1 MWQIEFTDEL
11 KVAAARERKDIL
23 AKYMQLTGR
32 SKPQL
37 YRIAKENGFQTGRTR
52 SDKGVLKSGLSDEQ
66 VEFIAALMYTT
77 GRENKGPIMPV
88 ERALKIAADN
98 GIIEEGQVAPVTMS
112 RILRERQLS
121 KRHMKV
127 PAPHVDLRSLHPNH
141 THVFDV
147 SVCIQYYLK
156 NGRLSIMDERDF
168 YKNKPENFAKIKER
182 LLRYV
187 VVDHFSGAF
196 YFKYYNTTGE
206 TQDNLFSFLQ
216 EAWSHKDNEKLP
228 FRGVPFHILMDT
240 GAANKS
246 KAIVAFL
253 ERLGVTIPKGL
264 PYNPRRQGAC
274 ETQHNIIEGW
284 FESGL
289 RIQPAYSTEQLNDW
303 AIDFMTWFQA
313 KKTHS
318 RHGMPRTQCW
328 MLIKQNELR
337 ELPEF
342 EILQD
347 LYANPEEERTVDGTY
362 MISFRG
368 KIFNLKHI
376 EGLFR
381 GAKVKAVLKPYS
393 WPVIEVLYQGNRYE
407 VNPIETL
414 SPQQGSFRAN
424 AAVIGSDHR
433 SQPETM
439 TDKAKK
445 RFENMAFGAEKK
457 KGAIPFE
464 GLQVFGSLSD
474 EVANLSFMEKAGTP
488 ITVDRGIAEKRI
500 PIIEFFKKLK
510 SEVGAISPE
519 LNQSIREQYGD
530 SIDVK
535 EAEEVIR
542 RIAAGGTELKH
553 SVSM

>member
-11 KVAAARERKDIL
+11 RAATSRERKDVL
-23 AKYMQLTGR
+23 AKYMHLTGR
-32 SKPQL
+32 SKPHL
-37 YRIAKENGFQTGRTR
+37 YRVAKENGFTTGRTR

-66 VEFIAALMYTT
+66 VEFVAALMYVT

-88 ERALKIAADN
+88 ERALQIAEMN
-98 GIIEEGQVAPVTMS
+98 GIVEEGQVAPVTMS

-121 KRHMKV
+121 KRHMMA
-127 PAPHVDLRSLHPNH
+127 PTPHVDMRSLHPNH
-141 THVFDV
+141 AHVYDV

-156 NGRLSIMDERDF
+156 NGRLAIMDERDF

-206 TQDNLFSFLQ
+206 TQDNLFDFLR
-216 EAWSHKDNEKLP
+216 EAWGHKQNEKLP
-228 FRGVPFHILMDT
+228 FRGVPFQILMDT

-253 ERLGVTIPKGL
+253 ERLGCNIPKGL

-274 ETQHNIIEGW
+274 ETQHDIIEGW
-284 FESGL
+284 FESCL
-289 RIQPAYSTEQLNDW
+289 RIQPAYTTEQLNAW
-303 AIDFMTWFQA
+303 ALDFMVWFQA
-313 KKTHS
+313 KKAHS

-328 MLIKQNELR
+328 MLIKPNELR
-337 ELPEF
+337 ELPDF
-342 EILQD
+342 SILQN
-347 LYANPEEERTVDGTY
+347 LYANPEEERTVDGTL

-368 KIFNLKHI
+368 KVFSLKHI
-376 EGLFR
+376 DGLFR
-381 GAKVKAVLKPYS
+381 GAKVKAILKPYT

-414 SPQQGSFRAN
+414 APQQGSFRAN
-424 AAVIGSDHR
+424 AAIIGSDYS
-433 SQPETM
+433 SQPETL
-439 TDKAKK
+439 TEKAGK
-445 RFENMAFGAEKK
+445 RFANMAYGEEKK
-457 KGAIPFE
+457 KDAIPFE

-474 EVANLSFMEKAGTP
+474 DVANLSFMEKTGTP
-488 ITVDRGIAEKRI
+488 IQVDKGIAEKRM
-500 PIIEFFKKLK
+500 PIIDFFKKLRN
-510 SEVGAISPE
+510 EVGAISPE

-530 SIDVK
+530 SIDIK
-535 EAEEVIR
+535 EAEELVR
-542 RIAAGGTELKH
+542 QVAAGGTEFKQRA
-553 SVSM
+553 SM